1 MIKKINLRIKQWPW
15 LSYFLVFSISF
26 IIFLYVLTPP
36 GIIGPDS
43 FYHTKMAL
51 MMKQQGII
59 QDFPWLQ
66 FTTYKNLFVDHH
78 FFYHLLLVPFI
89 NIPSPSNL
97 DPLAMEIEPLIKT
110 KLATAFFGALCFLFI
125 FWFLKKIKA
134 KIPFFWTSIGFFISW
149 FLYRLSLTRAPA
161 LSIIILIMGIFA
173 ILKKRYFLLFCL
185 SFLYVWTYGAWP
197 LILIIVIL
205 YSLASLFEKISKQ
218 ATMSFVSFK
227 IALKS
232 LFKAPNIKL
241 GFSCLTG
248 LLAGMIINPYFPKTF
263 PFYWFQTFKIAVLNY
278 SSKIPVGNEWYSPEI
293 NNFMISLFPLLILW
307 LISMAWFIF
316 TIKQQKKKHWFF
328 LLLTMF
334 FLAYTLKS
342 RRNIEYLVPFMIF
355 FNAVIFTQII
365 KKISWQKITN
375 QLKSIF
381 YSDQGIFYF
390 LLISIISFV
399 SIWLSIFYFN
409 NSINK
414 LHDNYK
420 NKSIPLNHL
429 QAVSNWL
436 IKNTLPKE
444 VIFHNRW
451 DDFPELFYF
460 NHQNYYINGLDQ
472 TFMYEFNDKTYKQ
485 WEKIIGLK
493 IAPNK
498 TGQTIKQAFK
508 TDYILV
514 NKKNKKFADW
524 LKKDNSLKKVFED
537 YQAMIYKIN

>member
-1 MIKKINLRIKQWPW
+1 
-15 LSYFLVFSISF
+15 
-26 IIFLYVLTPP
+26 
-36 GIIGPDS
+36 
-43 FYHTKMAL
+43 
-51 MMKQQGII
+51 
-59 QDFPWLQ
+59 
-66 FTTYKNLFVDHH
+66 
-78 FFYHLLLVPFI
+78 
-89 NIPSPSNL
+89 
-97 DPLAMEIEPLIKT
+97 
-110 KLATAFFGALCFLFI
+110 
-125 FWFLKKIKA
+125 
-134 KIPFFWTSIGFFISW
+134 
-149 FLYRLSLTRAPA
+149 
-161 LSIIILIMGIFA
+161 
-173 ILKKRYFLLFCL
+173 
-185 SFLYVWTYGAWP
+185 
-197 LILIIVIL
+197 
-205 YSLASLFEKISKQ
+205 
-218 ATMSFVSFK
+218 
-227 IALKS
+227 
-232 LFKAPNIKL
+232 
-241 GFSCLTG
+241 
-248 LLAGMIINPYFPKTF
+248 
-263 PFYWFQTFKIAVLNY
+263 
-278 SSKIPVGNEWYSPEI
+278 
-293 NNFMISLFPLLILW
+293 
-307 LISMAWFIF
+307 MAWFIF